1 MAAPRRDGE
10 LTMIYRVKAWGAKD
24 YPDLDYETHDV
35 PTDLGWKY
43 PCYSVAC
50 LTAIPAT
57 AFAAAL
63 DAQEDMTILHPFGNR
78 NPWE

>member
-1 MAAPRRDGE
+1 M
-10 LTMIYRVKAWGAKD
+10 LYRVKAWGAKD
-24 YPDLDYETHDV
+24 YPDLDYETADV

-50 LTAIPAT
+50 LTAISAT

-63 DAQEDMTILHPFGNR
+63 PKMPEGPAGDHGQVGWMGGEFER
-78 NPWE
+78 

>member
-1 MAAPRRDGE
+1 M
-10 LTMIYRVKAWGAKD
+10 LYRVKAWGAKD
-24 YPDLDYETHDV
+24 YPDLDYETADV

-50 LTAIPAT
+50 LTAIPLSALQ
-57 AFAAAL
+57 AAL